1 MTDAIVLA
9 GAASMGAFTAGALSV
24 LSEPGVQQRQALQ
37 IQRVVGVSAGAL
49 NGAYYAAAIHAGTVQ
64 SAGSQL
70 TELWLDDATFLRT
83 FDVSLGDVVALRGL
97 SNDRK
102 LVARLRQQIRPTKS
116 RQPVELRLV
125 LTNADGE
132 TVEIGGQAATTYE
145 HVERFTSAD
154 FETQASLE
162 RLFVA
167 VAASS
172 ALPVAFAP
180 VSIELAGQ
188 RAHGLDGGLVNDTPL
203 GHALDGALE
212 IDRVFVV
219 VPFPRVRAPPA
230 RLQGLALA
238 ARLLDI
244 IVDERLVRDL
254 RYAAHINRVL
264 TRLPSL
270 VPDADMREE
279 LLEALS
285 WSGRRPVRIVEIRP
299 EEELAGNG
307 LSGLASRELRQL
319 YVDAGVA
326 AARAALMPPGT

>member
-24 LSEPGVQQRQALQ
+24 LSEPEVQQRQGLQ
-37 IQRVVGVSAGAL
+37 IRRVVGVSAGAL
-49 NGAYYAAAIHAGTVQ
+49 NGAYYAAAIHAGAEA

-70 TELWLDDATFLRT
+70 TELWLDDATFLRV
-83 FDVSLGDVVALRGL
+83 FDFSVGDIAALRGV

-102 LVARLRQQIRPTKS
+102 VVARLRQQIQPTAS

-125 LTNADGE
+125 ITNAEGE
-132 TVEIGGQAATTYE
+132 TVQIGGRPATTFE
-145 HVERFTSAD
+145 SVQRFTSAD

-180 VSIELAGQ
+180 VPIELGGQ
-188 RAHGLDGGLVNDTPL
+188 ASHGLDGGLVNDTPL

-219 VPFPRVRAPPA
+219 VPFPRVRARPA
-230 RLQGLALA
+230 QLQGLALA

-254 RYAAHINRVL
+254 RHATHLNHVL
-264 TRLPSL
+264 EKLPSL
-270 VPDADMREE
+270 IPDADVREE
-279 LLEALS
+279 LLEALH
-285 WSGRRPVRIVEIRP
+285 WSGRRLVRIVEIRP
-299 EEELAGNG
+299 DEELAGNG
-307 LSGLASRELRQL
+307 LSGLASRELRQQ
-319 YVDAGVA
+319 YIGAGIA
-326 AARAALMPPGT
+326 AARAALMQPT